1 MIASRLSEYENLIRG
16 EYAEPFRKF
25 FRLLTEYNARFNLTS
40 VTEEADV
47 YLKHFLD
54 SVAGESLFAK
64 NADVIEIGSGA
75 GFPSLP
81 LKIVRSDLRFTLVES
96 TGKKC
101 DFLRV
106 AIKELSLSH
115 TEVVNARAEELAR
128 DPAYR
133 ERFDACCARAVARLN
148 TLSEYCVPF
157 LKPGGRFIAYKG
169 TLDSEAEEAK
179 RALNILG
186 CGKSEIFSYGLK
198 EAGARTLFFAQKT
211 SRTPAAYP
219 RGNGKERKNPL

>member
-1 MIASRLSEYENLIRG
+1 MILSRLAGYESLIRG
-16 EYAEPFRKF
+16 EFAESFDKF

-40 VTEEADV
+40 VTEESDV

-54 SVAGESLFAK
+54 SVAGESLFTK

-81 LKIVRSDLRFTLVES
+81 LKIVRPDLRFTLVES

-101 DFLRV
+101 DFLRAAV
-106 AIKELSLSH
+106 KELSLDR
-115 TEVVNARAEELAR
+115 TEVINARAEELAR

-157 LKPGGRFIAYKG
+157 LKVGGRFIAYKG
-169 TLDSEAEEAK
+169 SLDKEAEEAA
-179 RALNILG
+179 RALKLLG
-186 CGKSEIFSYGLK
+186 CGTSEIISYELK
-198 EAGARTLFFAQKT
+198 EAGARTLFVAKKT
-211 SRTPAAYP
+211 SRTPASYP

>member
-1 MIASRLSEYENLIRG
+1 MISSRLSDYESMIRG
-16 EYAEPFRKF
+16 EYGEQFRKF

-64 NADVIEIGSGA
+64 NADVVEIGSGA

-81 LKIVRSDLRFTLVES
+81 LKIVRNDLRFTLVES

-101 DFLRV
+101 DFLRAAV
-106 AIKELSLSH
+106 KELSLERV
-115 TEVVNARAEELAR
+115 EVVNARAEDLAR

-157 LKPGGRFIAYKG
+157 LKVGGKFIAYKG
-169 TLDSEAEEAK
+169 SLDEEAEEAK
-179 RALNILG
+179 HALKILG
-186 CGKSEIFSYGLK
+186 CGKSETICYGLK
-198 EAGARTLFFAQKT
+198 EAGARTLFVAEKT
-211 SRTPAAYP
+211 CRTPAAYP